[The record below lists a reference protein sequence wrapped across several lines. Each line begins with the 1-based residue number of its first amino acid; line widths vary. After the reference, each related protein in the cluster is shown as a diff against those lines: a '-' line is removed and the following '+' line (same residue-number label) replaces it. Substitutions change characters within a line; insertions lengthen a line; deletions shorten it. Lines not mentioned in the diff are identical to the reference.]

1 MSKIA
6 LITDTH
12 FGARADSI
20 AYDRFFEKFY
30 TDVFFPELEARGIT
44 SIVHLGD
51 VFDRRKFINYATLRS
66 CKRYFFD
73 QLESRGITA
82 HVLAGNHDTF
92 FKNTNEVN
100 SPDIL
105 LREYNNIVTYSE
117 PTVQMIEGRN
127 ILLMPWIC
135 ADNYVAA
142 IQLLKDK
149 ASSICFGHF
158 ELAGFVMHKGQ
169 VSEDGLD
176 PNILKD
182 YELVCSGHFHHRSTT
197 GNIVYLGN
205 PYEFTWVDYGDTRG
219 FHVFDTEDAS
229 LEFIKNP
236 YTIFEKIYYDDTKDD
251 YSSVDVEQYRG
262 KNIKLIVVN
271 KSDYYVFDKFID
283 ALYAVAP
290 LELKIVEDFSEFES
304 EVIDDSV
311 NIEDTM
317 SLLSSYVDAVET
329 DMNKDKIKG
338 MLKTLYV
345 EAQTYNKDDR

>member
-12 FGARADSI
+12 YGARSDSI

-30 TDVFFPELEARGIT
+30 TDVFFPELEARGIDT
-44 SIVHLGD
+44 IVHLGD

-105 LREYNNIVTYSE
+105 LREYDNIITYSD
-117 PTVQMIEGRN
+117 PDVINVGGRN

-135 ADNYVAA
+135 ADNYAKSMKM
-142 IQLLKDK
+142 LKDN
-149 ASSICFGHF
+149 ATSVCFGHF
-158 ELAGFVMHKGQ
+158 EIAGFVMHKGQ
-169 VSEDGLD
+169 VSEDGID
-176 PNILKD
+176 AAIFKD
-182 YELVCSGHFHHRSTT
+182 YELVCSGHFHHRSTV

-236 YTIFEKIYYDDTKDD
+236 YTIFEKIYYDDTKTN
-251 YSSVDVEQYRG
+251 YNEVDVEQYRE

-283 ALYAVAP
+283 SLYAVSP

-329 DMNKDKIKG
+329 DMSKDKIKG